1 MSKPQVYDAF
11 GSVPATVPP
20 SVKVRYW
27 HEALLLGPLVF
38 LVLYYGLA
46 WLTYNPPFA
55 PADLE
60 GYWAYLAN
68 HGLLTALHYLMG
80 GYALDEPAR
89 IFWAEVRPYHLAGIM
104 RALAPLLIASGI
116 AGWLTAI
123 LLRPRSNVRHL
134 AGPRLL
140 DGKEALA
147 EARRRSMSPKLAA
160 TNAGNLAIH
169 PAWVMSKKLWA
180 RHVFGYGSVGSGKTQ
195 WLLGVVQQ
203 ILERN
208 QKLFL
213 FDVKGDFTSFFKKPI
228 ILCPFDARS
237 YVWDIA
243 KDVRT
248 PSQAAAFAAS
258 IIPEDSSGSGGKFWT
273 TGAQQLTAGV
283 IRGLQNEK
291 GTEWTWADL
300 ARGCAQGAPG
310 MLEEMKKHYP
320 KAAPLVE
327 NTEGQTTASLLATL
341 SSYTRV
347 IDDLALAW
355 PRIGKRR
362 FSITDWVSDD
372 YQGRKQVI
380 VQSGPDPQLT
390 RAYIAAMVNAAVEE
404 INSPSL
410 PDNEEGRF
418 IGFILD
424 ELPSLGK
431 IQIGPLIAKGRSK
444 GVVLIGLV
452 QDLSQLKQVY
462 GEHEAKTMSS
472 IVGTHLIFQ
481 VQMGE
486 TRRELAAL
494 LGKKKVSVIP
504 HGEKPVAREEGKD
517 VLHAD
522 DLTNRLGFAKGKQF
536 GPNGWGIR
544 AIVVSS
550 SFKDPLLLDFPGLQL
565 SKVRDG
571 QIAAKWT
578 MRPGGI
584 NPGYTAPTP
593 LERKPTVEEQM
604 ATARVLKRGLTEEEI
619 QRMLS

>member
-1 MSKPQVYDAF
+1 MSKPQVYDAL
-11 GSVPATVPP
+11 GSVPATVP
-20 SVKVRYW
+20 SSTKVRYW

-38 LVLYYGLA
+38 LALYYGLT
-46 WLTYNPPFA
+46 WLAYNPPFA

-68 HGLLTALHYLMG
+68 HGLLAAMHYLVG

-89 IFWAEVRPYHLAGIM
+89 VFWAEVRPYHLGGVV
-104 RALAPLLIASGI
+104 RALVPLLIASGV
-116 AGWLTAI
+116 AGWLTSV

-147 EARRRSMSPKLAA
+147 EAKRRSMAPKLAA
-160 TNAGNLAIH
+160 ANAGNLAIH
-169 PAWVMSKKLWA
+169 PAWVMSKKLWS

-203 ILERN
+203 ILKHD

-213 FDVKGDFTSFFKKPI
+213 YDVKGDFTSYFKKPI
-228 ILCPFDARS
+228 IVSGFDARS

-248 PSQAAAFAAS
+248 PTQAAAFAAS
-258 IIPEDSSGSGGKFWT
+258 IIPEDSGGSGGKFWT
-273 TGAQQLTAGV
+273 TAAQQLLTGV
-283 IRGLQNEK
+283 LRGLQNER
-291 GTEWTWADL
+291 GTDWTWPEFAQ
-300 ARGCAQGAPG
+300 GCAKGAEA
-310 MLEEMKKHYP
+310 MLPELMKHYA
-320 KAAPLVE
+320 KAAPLVQNAE
-327 NTEGQTTASLLATL
+327 SQTTASLLATL

-355 PRIGKRR
+355 PRTGKRR
-362 FSITDWVSDD
+362 FSITDWLQDD

-380 VQSGPDPQLT
+380 VQAGSDPQLT
-390 RAYIAAMVNAAVEE
+390 RAYISAMVNIAVGT
-404 INSPSL
+404 IVSPAL

-424 ELPSLGK
+424 ELPSLGR
-431 IQIGPLIAKGRSK
+431 IQIGPLIDKGRSK
-444 GVVLIGLV
+444 GVVFIGLV
-452 QDLSQLKQVY
+452 QDLAQLKQVY
-462 GEHEAKTMSS
+462 GENEAKAMSS
-472 IVGTHLIFQ
+472 MVGTHMIFQ
-481 VQMGE
+481 VQMGD

-517 VLHAD
+517 VLHPD
-522 DLTNRLGFAKGKQF
+522 DLTDRLGFAKGKQF
-536 GPNGWGIR
+536 GPNRWGIR

-550 SFKDPLLLDFPGLQL
+550 SHKDPLLLNFPGQQL
-565 SKVRDG
+565 PKVREG
-571 QIAAKWT
+571 QVAAKWT
-578 MRPGGI
+578 TQPAGI
-584 NPGYTAPTP
+584 TPGYMPP
-593 LERKPTVEEQM
+593 IEMRKPTVEEEM
-604 ATARVLKRGLTEEEI
+604 ATAKVLRRGLTEEEI